1 MMQLLEPLRTA
12 TGWLLPVVVLAVLS
26 IGGCS
31 PSEARDTGVAESR
44 AAGTVDSILPV
55 EEALSRFQADLPQ
68 VTELTGGAESRDA
81 LVRRFLHAVE
91 VQDTAALRSLVLTRA
106 EYGWLYY
113 PGSTFAREPFY
124 QMPQLN
130 WFLNVEDSQKGI
142 TRVVTRYGG
151 TDLRSADY
159 HCPQPARVDRQFTF
173 WDRCLVAFQHEGVEK
188 RMRLF
193 GSIVE
198 LDGHFKFYSY
208 ANDL

>member
-1 MMQLLEPLRTA
+1 MQFLEPLRTA
-12 TGWLLPVVVLAVLS
+12 TGWVLPVVLLATLT

-31 PSEARDTGVAESR
+31 PSEAREAGVAESP
-44 AAGTVDSILPV
+44 AAGAIDSILPV
-55 EEALSRFQADLPQ
+55 EEALGRFQADLPQ
-68 VTELTGGAESRDA
+68 VEELSGGAASRDA

-113 PGSTFAREPFY
+113 PGSAFAREPYY

-159 HCPQPARVDRQFTF
+159 HCPQPERVDRQFTF
-173 WDRCLVAFQHEGVEK
+173 WDRCVVAFQHEGAEK

-198 LDGHFKFYSY
+198 LDGHFKFYSF

>member
-1 MMQLLEPLRTA
+1 MNLLDPLRTA
-12 TGWLLPVVVLAVLS
+12 TRWFTPVVVIAALA

-31 PSEARDTGVAESR
+31 PSEAREAVGAESA
-44 AAGTVDSILPV
+44 AAGTIDSILPV
-55 EEALSRFQADLPQ
+55 EEALRRFQADLPP
-68 VTELTGGAESRDA
+68 VTELSGGAESREA

-91 VQDTAALRSLVLTRA
+91 VRDTAALRSLVLARA
-106 EYGWLYY
+106 EFGWLYY
-113 PGSTFAREPFY
+113 PGSAFAREPYY

-159 HCPQPARVDRQFTF
+159 HCPNPERVDRQFTF
-173 WDRCLVAFQHEGVEK
+173 WDRCIVAFEHEGVAK

-198 LDGHFKFYSY
+198 LNGHFKFYSY

>member
-1 MMQLLEPLRTA
+1 MNVFDLLRTA
-12 TGWLLPVVVLAVLS
+12 TGWFTPVIVIAVLS

-31 PSEARDTGVAESR
+31 PSEARETGVAESPV
-44 AAGTVDSILPV
+44 AGTIDSIIPV
-55 EEALSRFQADLPQ
+55 EEALRRFQADLPQ
-68 VTELTGGAESRDA
+68 VTELSGGAESRDA
-81 LVRRFLHAVE
+81 LVRQFLHAVE

-113 PGSTFAREPFY
+113 PGSAFAREPYY

-142 TRVVTRYGG
+142 TRVMTRYGG
-151 TDLRSADY
+151 TDLRSSGYD
-159 HCPQPARVDRQFTF
+159 CPQPERVDREFAF
-173 WDRCLVAFQHEGVEK
+173 RDRCVVAFQHEGVEK

-198 LDGHFKFYSY
+198 LNGHFKFYSY